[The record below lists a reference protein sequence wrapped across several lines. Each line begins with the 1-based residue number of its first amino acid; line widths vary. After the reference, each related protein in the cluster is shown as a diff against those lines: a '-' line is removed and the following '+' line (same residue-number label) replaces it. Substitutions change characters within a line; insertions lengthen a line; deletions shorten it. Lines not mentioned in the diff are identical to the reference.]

1 MIGRF
6 VDRLSLCSTIA
17 IGLGVSTGHPAGII
31 AAAGMPLAC
40 LIPGTRKAAFK
51 SSLAYYLAGLWPMVP
66 GLDRYLG
73 QSTYPFIPVTLWVLT
88 GALLSAPWAIVW
100 TSERHVDYLWRVPLA
115 LLATAVPPLGIIGLI
130 SPLTAAG
137 YLFPGTAWF
146 GLMAIALLPGI
157 LLSTHSLDVRR
168 RCAVSILVTTLGV
181 GLAIGGRVVS
191 PGNAKSIPG
200 WMAVNTNFGD
210 VSRPFQAFAAARYME
225 SKAAAASA
233 RVIIFPEAVVPRWS
247 DATAAFWHES
257 LDRCRARGQILV
269 VGAGLP
275 AQSESEPEDRERLRV
290 LQSYDFGAALDVLK
304 GRIDKESVPGLESSV
319 TPHGLSRP
327 LPDRSENGAL
337 ILGIESAMF
346 YQRVPVPIGMWR
358 PFSKDG
364 VPLRL
369 WAPGIL
375 AIDHQRTAVLI
386 CYEQMLVFPVLASL
400 LRHPSVIVGLS
411 NTFWFDGTTV
421 PRYQATALQAWAK
434 LFHLPLFSAVN
445 S

>member
-1 MIGRF
+1 MNARF
-6 VDRLSLCSTIA
+6 VDRLSLCSA
-17 IGLGVSTGHPAGII
+17 IGIGLVVSTGHPVGII

-40 LIPGTRKAAFK
+40 LIPGARKAVFK

-73 QSTYPFIPVTLWVLT
+73 ESVSPFIPVTLWVLIS
-88 GALLSAPWAIVW
+88 ALLSAPWAIVW

-115 LLATAVPPLGIIGLI
+115 LLATVVPPLGIIGFI

-146 GLMAIALLPGI
+146 GLTAVALLPGI
-157 LLSTHSLDVRR
+157 LLSTDSLDLRR
-168 RCAVSILVTTLGV
+168 RSAVLLVVTTVAV
-181 GLAIGGRVVS
+181 GLAIGGRVLS
-191 PGNAKSIPG
+191 PSTKSIPG
-200 WMAVNTNFGD
+200 WMAVNTSFGD
-210 VSRPFQAFAAARYME
+210 VSRPFQAFVAARYIQ

-233 RVIIFPEAVVPRWS
+233 RVLIFPEAVVPRWS

-257 LDRCRARGQILV
+257 LDHCRARGQILV

-275 AQSESEPEDRERLRV
+275 AQSASEPEDRERLRA
-290 LQSYDFGAALDVLK
+290 LQFGAALDVLA
-304 GRIDKESVPGLESSV
+304 GIDKQSVPGIESPV
-319 TPHGLSRP
+319 TSNMLNRP
-327 LPDRSENGAL
+327 VPERSENAAL
-337 ILGIESAMF
+337 ILGSESATF

-369 WAPGIL
+369 WAPGVL
-375 AIDHQRTAVLI
+375 AIDHQRTALLI
-386 CYEQMLVFPVLASL
+386 CYEQMLVFPVLASM
-400 LRHPSVIVGLS
+400 LRHPSVIIGLS

-421 PRYQATALQAWAK
+421 PRYQTSALRAWAK
-434 LFHLPLFSAVN
+434 LFHLPVFSAVN

>member
-1 MIGRF
+1 MNARF
-6 VDRLSLCSTIA
+6 VDRLSLCSAIG
-17 IGLGVSTGHPAGII
+17 IGLGVSTGHPVGIV

-40 LIPGTRKAAFK
+40 LIPGTRNAAFK
-51 SSLAYYLAGLWPMVP
+51 SSLACYLAGLWPMVP

-73 QSTYPFIPVTLWVLT
+73 QSISPFIPVTLWVLT

-100 TSERHVDYLWRVPLA
+100 TSERHVHYLWRVPLA
-115 LLATAVPPLGIIGLI
+115 LLTTAVPPLGIIGFI

-157 LLSTHSLDVRR
+157 LLSTHSLDLRR
-168 RCAVSILVTTLGV
+168 RCAVLLVVTTVGV

-191 PGNAKSIPG
+191 PSTKTIPG
-200 WMAVNTNFGD
+200 WMAVNTYFGD
-210 VSRPFQAFAAARYME
+210 VSRPFQAFVAARYMQ

-233 RVIIFPEAVVPRWS
+233 RVLIFPEAVVPRWS
-247 DATAAFWHES
+247 GATAAFWHES
-257 LDRCRARGQILV
+257 LDHCRARGQILV

-275 AQSESEPEDRERLRV
+275 AQSESEPEDRERLRA
-290 LQSYDFGAALDVLK
+290 LKSYDFGAALDVLK
-304 GRIDKESVPGLESSV
+304 GIDKQSVLGIESPV
-319 TPHGLSRP
+319 TPNVLNRP
-327 LPDRSENGAL
+327 LPDRSENAAL
-337 ILGIESAMF
+337 ILGVESATF

-369 WAPGIL
+369 WAPGVL
-375 AIDHQRTAVLI
+375 PIDHQRTALLI
-386 CYEQMLVFPVLASL
+386 CYEQMLVFPVLASML
-400 LRHPSVIVGLS
+400 QHPSVIVGLS

-421 PRYQATALQAWAK
+421 PRYQATALRAWAK